1 MFYKDIGKIEERKR
15 GEYKKEIHN
24 QQVISTCNTEKDI
37 QVQFVYGGGEIPD
50 KSTKV
55 IASERVWVM
64 GLERK
69 KGREV
74 SDLL

>member
-1 MFYKDIGKIEERKR
+1 MEERER

-24 QQVISTCNTEKDI
+24 QQVISTCNTEK
-37 QVQFVYGGGEIPD
+37 VTYRYNLYMEEGETPD

-55 IASERVWVM
+55 IESECVWVM

-74 SDLL
+74 PDVYYNSHF